1 LVTSVIKTKHT
12 DRDKG
17 GGGVTECQYRTD
29 QIWITGCVEFEKANE
44 NIELSSFSVV
54 AFFYKGQIHFVRRQ
68 QFPPPSVKNACYAI
82 IIVIR
87 SDNIPNKDILHRIC
101 SNRAWEFSF
110 GCRQFVNACI

>member
-54 AFFYKGQIHFVRRQ
+54 AFFLQGPDSFCTPSTVPATLGQERLLRDYYRN
-68 QFPPPSVKNACYAI
+68 K
-82 IIVIR
+82 IR
-87 SDNIPNKDILHRIC
+87 
-101 SNRAWEFSF
+101 
-110 GCRQFVNACI
+110 